1 MCMAL
6 SGIPLALPL
15 QNLAHACVVR
25 CSWGSILLV
34 AICSTSMHLKAQEAD
49 SVQHTFHANQLNAA
63 LSASYTT
70 SQNWQLTDVQNYAIA
85 GSLFIQD
92 DLQRINRR
100 EQHKLLA
107 DLSYLKLVD
116 EVLTPMCSTRMNS
129 SSYTM

>member
-1 MCMAL
+1 
-6 SGIPLALPL
+6 
-15 QNLAHACVVR
+15 
-25 CSWGSILLV
+25 
-34 AICSTSMHLKAQEAD
+34 MHLKAQEAD